1 MRIALVMR
9 DCGVHSWTSHEK
21 KMQRGHCRPA
31 EKSSA
36 IKNNNDEKTRS
47 DRLPTSDLTTAF
59 GHTLNAQSLQKPCT
73 KSLLERRAA
82 GVRNGARMET
92 KSSGSKTAEPRRLS
106 SLFMLQIQN
115 QNPATLANTP
125 KTAIAEVLGG
135 SPQKPRKSPSHSFR
149 NALPRCNRCKP
160 ESYWFLTGSRTP
172 QIRDSGN
179 L

>member
-47 DRLPTSDLTTAF
+47 DRLPSSDLTTAF

-92 KSSGSKTAEPRRLS
+92 KNVLKGGLLAPLAKLARLD
-106 SLFMLQIQN
+106 FRE
-115 QNPATLANTP
+115 TLT
-125 KTAIAEVLGG
+125 KQLVRL
-135 SPQKPRKSPSHSFR
+135 
-149 NALPRCNRCKP
+149 LC
-160 ESYWFLTGSRTP
+160 
-172 QIRDSGN
+172 
-179 L
+179 